1 MIFNME
7 TNTTSILEFGNIAI
21 GAGTFLLACVLGV
34 SNYMRFNRDRRVHI
48 ADKRHEWVRE
58 FQKNVARLLS
68 ISAEINVFREAGLYD
83 DANALFNELRM
94 NVNLIRLMLDANIT
108 KSDQL
113 LEKLGNLLVHS
124 FGHDTS
130 QDFLDL
136 DNQVYII
143 SKDIIN
149 DEWSQIKNLK
159 Y

>member
-1 MIFNME
+1 ME
-7 TNTTSILEFGNIAI
+7 TNTISILEYGNFAI
-21 GAGTFLLACVLGV
+21 GVGTFLLALVLGV
-34 SNYMRFNRDRRVHI
+34 SNLYRFNRDRKVHI
-48 ADKRHEWVRE
+48 ADKRHDWVRE

-68 ISAEINVFREAGLYD
+68 ISAEINVLREAGLYD
-83 DANALFNELRM
+83 EANGLFAELRM
-94 NVNLIRLMLDANIT
+94 NVNLIRLMLDANIK

-136 DNQVYII
+136 DNEVYII
-143 SKDIIN
+143 SQEIIN
-149 DEWSQIKNLK
+149 NEWSQIKSLG